1 MDVTDWDARYEERPL
16 LWSAEPNLFLV
27 GEVGAMPPG
36 TALDLACGE
45 GRNAVWL
52 AERGWQVTGVDFSK
66 VALQRAAEVAAER
79 GVELAL
85 IHADLGEWSPP
96 EGAFDLVCLLYLHLP
111 EQELRRVLQR
121 ACSALAPGGTLLV
134 VGHDRS
140 NLEGGYGGPSDPA
153 VLYTPE
159 EIAAHLTGVA
169 VEKAERVRRA
179 VETDEGMR
187 TAIDALVRAR
197 RPPA

>member
-1 MDVTDWDARYEERPL
+1 MDASDWDRRYEERPL

-27 GEVGAMPPG
+27 SEVGAMPPG
-36 TALDLACGE
+36 RALDLGCGE

-52 AERGWQVTGVDFSK
+52 AERGWQVTGVDFSP
-66 VALQRAAEVAAER
+66 VALQRARQAAAER
-79 GVELAL
+79 GVSLTL
-85 IHADLGEWSPP
+85 IEADLAQWAPP
-96 EGAFDLVCLLYLHLP
+96 EQVFELVCLLYLHLP
-111 EQELRRVLQR
+111 AGDLRRVLDA

-140 NLEGGYGGPSDPA
+140 NLEGGHGGPSDPA

-159 EIAAHLTGVA
+159 EIAENLTGVA